1 MGERARTLT
10 QAPAVQRSP
19 GFLDEE
25 GRWVTLKDP
34 WIAAFLAWLL
44 PGLGHWYQGR
54 QAKAI
59 LFFVCIM
66 GLFIYGCYLGGNREL
81 GYARVVYASF
91 RPGDMR
97 LYYLCQIGVGLPA
110 MPALIQAARVRQNKP
125 PLWNNFMAPPRLG
138 TDDGNPPTLSRI
150 CYELHAYFDL
160 GSLYTAIAGLLNILV
175 IFDAFGGPLFPEP
188 SARKDQEAAQDSPS
202 AAAPANAGEMANSK

>member
-1 MGERARTLT
+1 MGERARSLT
-10 QAPAVQRSP
+10 QAPAGRRGP
-19 GFLDEE
+19 GFVDEE

-138 TDDGNPPTLSRI
+138 TDDDNPPTLSRL

-175 IFDAFGGPLFPEP
+175 IFDAFGGPLFPESP
-188 SARKDQEAAQDSPS
+188 ARKEQEAAQDSPS
-202 AAAPANAGEMANSK
+202 TAAPAEASETPGAK